1 MLELSDDQRN
11 HLSMCVVGLV
21 AEYGPGD
28 LDALIFRDPRGRFG
42 ISGGPGAPAGCA
54 PVITRAQVDRLMV
67 THVFVP
73 HDFQSPSSLAM
84 FVEYVR
90 QAVRLS

>member
-11 HLSMCVVGLV
+11 LLSMCVVGLV

-28 LDALIFRDPRGRFG
+28 LDALIFRDPHGRFG
-42 ISGGPGAPAGCA
+42 ISEGPHAPAGCE
-54 PVITRAQVDRLMV
+54 PVITRAAVDRLMV

-73 HDFQSPSSLAM
+73 HDFESPSTLAM
-84 FVEYVR
+84 FVEYVC
-90 QAVRLS
+90 QTVDLP

>member
-1 MLELSDDQRN
+1 MLKLSDDQRN
-11 HLSMCVVGLV
+11 LLSMCVVGLV

-28 LDALIFRDPRGRFG
+28 LDALIFRDRIGRFG
-42 ISGGPGAPAGCA
+42 VGPGPDAPAGCE

-73 HDFQSPSSLAM
+73 EDFEVPARLAA
-84 FVEYVR
+84 FVD
-90 QAVRLS
+90 AVCESVTLQ